1 MLEEL
6 KKNWVSHT
14 QADVQARIWDRAA
27 ADYGKKPL
35 PDMQQNP
42 FLKALSEAV
51 SLTEQTRVLDVGC
64 GAGGYSLA
72 LAPFVGEA
80 VGVDISGGMIDAAKE
95 RCRELEIQ
103 NARFDCLNWN
113 DADIDKL
120 HFRGRFQ
127 VVFAHMT
134 PAICDYDTLEKMD
147 ACSSHLCMLEKS
159 TRRRDMVLDEALG
172 CVGIDSSGS
181 CDSDLIHIFTYLW
194 CKGYSPRFSYKK
206 EVWDSERSTADMIGW
221 CTDRARLQK
230 ELTEAEEETIAA
242 FVEGLAQD
250 GRVKEH
256 TTTTRVTIIWK
267 KE

>member
-27 ADYGKKPL
+27 VDYGKKPL
-35 PDMQQNP
+35 PDLQKDP
-42 FLKALSEAV
+42 FLKALSEAA
-51 SLTEQTRVLDVGC
+51 SLTEQTRTLDVGC

-80 VGVDISGGMIDAAKE
+80 VGVDISGGMIGAAKA
-95 RCRELEIQ
+95 RCQELGIH
-103 NARFDCLNWN
+103 NARFDCINWN

-120 HFRGRFQ
+120 NFRGRFQ

-147 ACSSHLCMLEKS
+147 ACSKHLCMLEKP
-159 TRRRDMVLDEALG
+159 TRRRDRVLDGALG
-172 CVGIDSSGS
+172 TIGIGSSGS
-181 CDSDLIHIFTYLW
+181 YDSDLIHIFTYLW
-194 CKGYSPRFSYKK
+194 CKGYCPQFAYKE
-206 EVWDSERSTADMIGW
+206 EVWDYERSTEEMIAW
-221 CTDRARLQK
+221 CTDRARLRK
-230 ELTEAEEETIAA
+230 ELTQAEEQTIAA
-242 FVEGLAQD
+242 FVEGLARD
-250 GRVKEH
+250 GKVNEQ

>member
-6 KKNWVSHT
+6 KKNWVSRA
-14 QADVQARIWDRAA
+14 QPEVQARIWDRAA

-35 PDMQQNP
+35 PDMQQNS

-51 SLTEQTRVLDVGC
+51 SLTDRTRVLDVGC

-72 LAPFVGEA
+72 LAPFVGET

-95 RCRELEIQ
+95 RCRELGIP
-103 NARFDCLNWN
+103 NAHFDCLNWN

-120 HFRGRFQ
+120 NFRGQFQ

-147 ACSSHLCMLEKS
+147 ACSNELCMLEKP
-159 TRRRDMVLDEALG
+159 TRRRDEVLDGALAT
-172 CVGIDSSGS
+172 VGIGSSGS
-181 CDSDLIHIFTYLW
+181 YDSDLIHIFTYLW
-194 CKGYSPRFSYKK
+194 CKGYSPQFAYKK
-206 EVWDSERSTADMIGW
+206 EVWNAERSTADMIGW
-221 CTDRARLQK
+221 CRDRARLRK
-230 ELTEAEEETIAA
+230 ELTAAEEEAIAA

-250 GRVKEH
+250 GIVKEH